1 MSVCSYRQLVVM
13 VGIFV
18 SCLDRSAGVDLSGWA
33 TYQCQGHCS
42 RIDTI
47 PRHMPTWLRN
57 VVVCIPRQE
66 YRSTSIRAGVS
77 FGAAVADCKWIS
89 LQFDRPYLSISPSNT
104 SMPKVR
110 TRTEADRVLN
120 RQSRASSH
128 RKGSRSKQPRQL

>member
-1 MSVCSYRQLVVM
+1 MCIPSEIIRTATTHALTREDVYSDCILT
-13 VGIFV
+13 
-18 SCLDRSAGVDLSGWA
+18 SAGVDLSGWA

-57 VVVCIPRQE
+57 VVV
-66 YRSTSIRAGVS
+66 SVS
-77 FGAAVADCKWIS
+77 EQLWRTASGYHCK
-89 LQFDRPYLSISPSNT
+89 
-104 SMPKVR
+104 
-110 TRTEADRVLN
+110 ADRVLN